1 MTPKPLAGRGAV
13 VTGGGRG
20 IGEAAAKLLAD
31 AGARVAVSA
40 RSRDEI
46 ASVADSIAA
55 SGGRAIAITCDV
67 TREEDVRELGRRA
80 RAELGQVDILV
91 MSAGAASS
99 APFDRIDVVQWDEM
113 MDANAKSAFLC
124 AREFAPAMVE
134 RKWGRIIAVASVAG
148 LEGAKYIAHYA
159 ASKHAV
165 VGLIRSLAAELD
177 RSGVTVN
184 AICPGYV
191 DTALTAQTLSNVM
204 QKTALSRAAALEAI
218 LKTTGQKKLLT
229 PEEVAAEIVELALEE
244 SGDVTGRAVAF

>member
-1 MTPKPLAGRGAV
+1 MTPKPLSGRAAL

-20 IGEAAAKLLAD
+20 IGEAAARLLAA
-31 AGARVAVSA
+31 AGAWVAVSA

-46 ASVADSIAA
+46 ASVSDSIAA
-55 SGGRAIAITCDV
+55 SGGRSVAIPCDV
-67 TREEDVRELGRRA
+67 TQEEGVRELGRRV
-80 RAELGQVDILV
+80 RTQLGHVDILV
-91 MSAGAASS
+91 LSAGAAAS
-99 APFDRIDVVQWDEM
+99 APFDRITGAQWDEM
-113 MDANAKSAFLC
+113 MNANAKSAFLC
-124 AREFAPAMVE
+124 AREFAPAMIE

-148 LEGAKYIAHYA
+148 LEGGKYIAHYA

-165 VGLIRSLAAELD
+165 VGFVRSLAAELD
-177 RSGVTVN
+177 KSGVTVN

-204 QKTALSRAAALEAI
+204 QKTALSRTEALEAI

-244 SGDVTGRAVAF
+244 SGDLTGRAVAF

>member
-55 SGGRAIAITCDV
+55 SGGRAVAITCDV

-80 RAELGQVDILV
+80 RAELGQIDILV

-99 APFDRIDVVQWDEM
+99 APFDRIDVAQWDEM

-124 AREFAPAMVE
+124 AREFALPRVRRHGAHGPDAFE
-134 RKWGRIIAVASVAG
+134 RHAEDRALARGRAG
-148 LEGAKYIAHYA
+148 GDLED
-159 ASKHAV
+159 
-165 VGLIRSLAAELD
+165 D
-177 RSGVTVN
+177 RSEEAPHAGGGRRGDRRARARGVGRRDGASGGV
-184 AICPGYV
+184 
-191 DTALTAQTLSNVM
+191 LTGFLGA
-204 QKTALSRAAALEAI
+204 
-218 LKTTGQKKLLT
+218 
-229 PEEVAAEIVELALEE
+229 
-244 SGDVTGRAVAF
+244 